1 MQAQQ
6 TLKILG
12 SDKIKRNNMKKIIA
26 PFTHKLM
33 LNTNNNKTSPWEL
46 MDPQTKNDSDKTQDI
61 RMPYVGNGYV

>member
-12 SDKIKRNNMKKIIA
+12 IDKIKRNNMKKIIA

-46 MDPQTKNDSDKTQDI
+46 MVPQTKNDSDKTQDI